1 MSLLTRRFNMPQPNT
16 SSPMKKPLHIILT
29 ITIVCLASGVWLV
42 LGRSGS
48 AKKTPAATVQKV
60 VKEETLNTITLTEE
74 TERRL
79 GIQLGE
85 LSMKQVPRSRL
96 YGGEVITPVGRRGAV
111 TAPFGGILRAPPEGL
126 RKEGDTVKKGDS
138 IFSLMPLLTVEAR
151 SASAT
156 AQVDAEMQAQNA
168 ATQLQAAQAAYNRA
182 RKLFADGVGA
192 KRTVEE
198 TKAAYDTAARTL
210 DAARA
215 RQELLEESLNEGTA
229 APILI
234 AAPEDGVLRKVSA
247 AHGQNVLGGTML
259 FEMGDLSTAWV
270 RVTLPVGDLED
281 IARDREAQVGS
292 LSARANTTL
301 QPAMPVSSPPLA
313 NPQAFTVDILYVL
326 HNSGKEAIP
335 GQRVGVLTP
344 LNDAHESLTVHA
356 SAVVF
361 DAIGGSWVY
370 AEVAPHTYARER
382 VMVSYITGP
391 DAVLSSGPAVGSR
404 IVTVGAQALFGA
416 ETGMMK

>member
-1 MSLLTRRFNMPQPNT
+1 
-16 SSPMKKPLHIILT
+16 MKKPPR
-29 ITIVCLASGVWLV
+29 IVLLIAVVAVAGGAWLIW
-42 LGRSGS
+42 GKSDP
-48 AKKTPAATVQKV
+48 AKKVPAATVQKV
-60 VKEETLNTITLTEE
+60 MKEETFNTITLTHE
-74 TERRL
+74 TEQRL
-79 GIQLGE
+79 GIQLEE
-85 LSMKQVPRSRL
+85 LAMKSVPRSRL
-96 YGGEVITPVGRRGAV
+96 YGGEIITPVGRRGAV

-126 RKEGDTVKKGDS
+126 PKAGDTVKQGQI
-138 IFSLMPLLTVEAR
+138 IFTLMPLLTVAAL

-168 ATQLQAAQAAYNRA
+168 ATQLQAASTAYNRA
-182 RKLFADGVGA
+182 QKLFRDGVGA

-198 TKAAYDTAARTL
+198 TKAVYDTAAKTL
-210 DAARA
+210 EAAKA

-292 LSARANTTL
+292 LSARADTPL
-301 QPAMPVSSPPLA
+301 QPAMPVSSPPIA

-335 GQRVGVLTP
+335 GQRVGVMTP
-344 LNDAHESLTVHA
+344 LNDAHESLTVPA

-361 DAIGGSWVY
+361 DALGGSWVY
-370 AEVAPHTYARER
+370 AEVAPHTYDRKR
-382 VMVSYITGP
+382 VMVSYISGRN
-391 DAVLSSGPAVGSR
+391 AVLSSGPDMGSKV
-404 IVTVGAQALFGA
+404 ITVGAQALFGA
-416 ETGMMK
+416 ETGTMK

>member
-1 MSLLTRRFNMPQPNT
+1 
-16 SSPMKKPLHIILT
+16 MKRPSRIIA
-29 ITIVCLASGVWLV
+29 IFAVIGLAVAAWLMF
-42 LGRSGS
+42 GRSEP
-48 AKKTPAATVQKV
+48 AKKIPPATVEKV
-60 VKEETLNTITLTEE
+60 MKEENFNTITLTEE
-74 TERRL
+74 TQQRL
-79 GIQLGE
+79 GIQLE
-85 LSMKQVPRSRL
+85 ALAMRSVPRSRL
-96 YGGEVITPVGRRGAV
+96 YGGEIITPVGRRGAV
-111 TAPFGGILRAPPEGL
+111 TAPFGGILRAPPNGMP
-126 RKEGDTVKKGDS
+126 KEGDTVKRGDI
-138 IFSLMPLLTVEAR
+138 IFTLMPLLTAAAQ

-168 ATQLQAAQAAYNRA
+168 ATQLQAASAAYNRA
-182 RKLFADGVGA
+182 QKLFRDGVGA

-198 TKAAYDTAARTL
+198 TKAVYDTASKTL
-210 DAARA
+210 EAAKA
-215 RQELLEESLNEGTA
+215 RQDLLEESLNEGTA

-247 AHGQNVLGGTML
+247 AHGQNVLGGTTL

-281 IARDREAQVGS
+281 ISREREAQVGS
-292 LSARANTTL
+292 LSARADTAL

-344 LNDAHESLTVHA
+344 LNDAHESLAVPA

-361 DAIGGSWVY
+361 DALGGSWVY
-370 AEVAPHTYARER
+370 AQVAPRTYARKR
-382 VMVSYITGP
+382 VMVNYITGP
-391 DAVLSSGPAVGSR
+391 SAVLSSGPDVGSNV
-404 IVTVGAQALFGA
+404 ITVGAQALFGA
-416 ETGMMK
+416 ETGTMK